1 MITEDSLGT
10 NVIYSNQVRLNV
22 LKTDEKLPYLQI
34 EKEAKGKSL
43 SDARKT
49 AEKIRY
55 GYSIVGNKIV
65 LDNYLITD
73 FKNKY
78 RDQEVELTLY
88 LPEGT
93 LLKPDSS
100 VQEYDNSD
108 DSFFNLHFSS
118 DDYIYK
124 VGNSQVKCLNCPP
137 EENEWNDVENAD
149 ADSTSTSV
157 TLNENGILIKEQNK
171 EEVDK
176 EVKSVKINKDGI
188 TIKTK

>member
-1 MITEDSLGT
+1 
-10 NVIYSNQVRLNV
+10 
-22 LKTDEKLPYLQI
+22 
-34 EKEAKGKSL
+34 
-43 SDARKT
+43 
-49 AEKIRY
+49 
-55 GYSIVGNKIV
+55 
-65 LDNYLITD
+65 LDNYLISD

-78 RDQEVELTLY
+78 RDQEVEIFLY

-93 LLKPDSS
+93 ILKPDNS
-100 VQEYDNSD
+100 VQDYDSSD

-124 VGNSQVKCLNCPP
+124 VGKSQVKCLNCPP
-137 EENEWNDVENAD
+137 EENEWNDVENPD
-149 ADSTSTSV
+149 VDSTSTSV

-176 EVKSVKINKDGI
+176 EVKSVKISKDGI